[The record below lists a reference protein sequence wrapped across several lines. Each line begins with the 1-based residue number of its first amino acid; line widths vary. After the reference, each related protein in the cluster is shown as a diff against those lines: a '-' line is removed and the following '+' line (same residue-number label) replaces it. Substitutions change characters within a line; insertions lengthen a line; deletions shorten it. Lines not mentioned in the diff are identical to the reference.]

1 MGQCPRCGKKQIL
14 GGNLCPNCQSAVS
27 AEQQRRN
34 VDSLKKS
41 LPQTFDRILWN
52 TVNARFGKSQPTEQ
66 DWNMIHNLI
75 RTDRDQFIFLVNGIT
90 TDRYVSG
97 MIYNPSTKKM
107 ECVYV
112 GWEATLIDGG
122 NMQPAFYDGRARDMN
137 TYVHQALSK
146 VNLYCNAEIAIRAG
160 RYEDAARFYE
170 NLTMYEEAG
179 RIRKN
184 ALAERNTSRNV
195 SVNMNQLIDQVRQGG
210 LALAYK
216 CPNCGGSINIDKD
229 FNPGMRVCAYC
240 GTPLDTTVIA
250 TMIKNL

>member
-1 MGQCPRCGKKQIL
+1 MGQCPRCGKKQIISSS
-14 GGNLCPNCQSAVS
+14 LCPTCQSAVS

-34 VDSLKKS
+34 VESLKKS
-41 LPQTFDRILWN
+41 LPQAFDRIIWN

-66 DWNMIHNLI
+66 DWKMIHELI

-97 MIYNPSTKKM
+97 MMYNPSTKKT
-107 ECVYV
+107 ESVYV
-112 GWEATLIDGG
+112 GWEATLVDGG
-122 NMQPAFYDGRARDMN
+122 HIQPTFYDGRARDMN
-137 TYVHQALSK
+137 TYVHQVLSK

-179 RIRKN
+179 KIRKM
-184 ALAERNTSRNV
+184 ALTERNTSRNV

-240 GTPLDTTVIA
+240 GTPLDTTVIS

>member
-1 MGQCPRCGKKQIL
+1 MGQCPRCGKKQL
-14 GGNLCPNCQSAVS
+14 MSSGLCSTCQSMVS

-34 VDSLKKS
+34 VESLKRS
-41 LPQTFDRILWN
+41 LPQSFDRIIWN
-52 TVNARFGKSQPTEQ
+52 TVNARFGKSQPKDS
-66 DWNMIHNLI
+66 DWKMINELI
-75 RTDRDQFIFLVNGIT
+75 RADRDQFVFLVNGIT

-97 MIYNPSTKKM
+97 MMYNPSTKKM
-107 ECVYV
+107 ECIYG
-112 GWEATLIDGG
+112 GWEATLVDGG

-137 TYVHQALSK
+137 SFVHHAISK

-179 RIRKN
+179 RIRKM
-184 ALAERNTSRNV
+184 ALTERNTSRNV
-195 SVNMNQLIDQVRQGG
+195 SVNMNQLLDQVRQGG

-229 FNPGMRVCAYC
+229 FNPGMKVCAYC